1 MQRAFVFAALAACCL
16 VSLPAGWAAED
27 DDQGSADGT
36 PDVVYVGSPND
47 VVAKMLEL
55 AAVKKDDVVYD
66 LGCGDGRI
74 VVAAAKKYGCQGVGF
89 DVNPVRIREALE
101 SIQRNGVQKLVR
113 IERKDIFTLDLS
125 PASVVTLYL
134 LPDMNKKLLDNGQ
147 FDKLRPGS
155 RIVAHDY
162 DIEGVTPDKTVTMD
176 SKVDGVE
183 HYVYLYTVPLKKTPP
198 TEDEDDE

>member
-1 MQRAFVFAALAACCL
+1 MQRSFVFAALAACCL
-16 VSLPAGWAAED
+16 VSLPACWAAED
-27 DDQGSADGT
+27 DDQSSADGT

-47 VVAKMLEL
+47 IVAKMLEM

-74 VVAAAKKYGCQGVGF
+74 VVAAAKKYGCHGIGF

-101 SIQRNGVQKLVR
+101 NARRNGVEKLVR

-134 LPDMNKKLLDNGQ
+134 LPEMNKKLLDNGQ
-147 FDKLRPGS
+147 FDKLKPGS

-183 HYVYLYTVPLKKTPP
+183 HYVYLYTVPLQKAPP
-198 TEDEDDE
+198 AEDEDDE